1 MNALPTPMQT
11 AVARQW
17 LAARD
22 TRLDRVQQALL
33 ATIDGHRNI
42 IELESVAR
50 AMGLA
55 PATFENLRRQGLID
69 FPVVALSAP
78 TGAFGSDH

>member
-1 MNALPTPMQT
+1 MNSRPNPEQT

-22 TRLDRVQQALL
+22 TRLDRIQQALL
-33 ATIDGHRNI
+33 ATLDGHRSI
-42 IELESVAR
+42 VELESVAR

-55 PATFENLRRQGLID
+55 PATFEHLRRQGLID
-69 FPVVALSAP
+69 FASEVPGTAGRVFA
-78 TGAFGSDH
+78 GDH